1 MCYVLCVYLKEKK
14 KLVLKDYEWKSFNF
28 LDYRQHTRK
37 SDLEGS
43 KMSEMRSFGARKN
56 ARCTTICTLSV
67 FSSEE

>member
-28 LDYRQHTRK
+28 LDYRQYTRK

-43 KMSEMRSFGARKN
+43 KMSEMRSFGARKM
-56 ARCTTICTLSV
+56 RDVLLYV
-67 FSSEE
+67 H